1 MVDNINANFQLAKE
15 ILPEVEIHISTQA
28 NNTNYG
34 TYRFWH
40 ELGATRVVCA
50 RELSL
55 EEIRQLRKQI
65 PSDMEI
71 ETFIHGAMCISYSGR
86 CLLSAY
92 MTGRS
97 ANMGDCTHPCRWKYA
112 LVEET
117 RPGEYMPV
125 MENDRMTATEGTGG
139 YVLSVVLTKN
149 CPEKPPGEDYYYLGT
164 LIKEEE
170 DLFHVIMEYPES
182 ARSMEGNGEPG
193 IRILDTGDEIAGL
206 LKGRNG
212 YTFETG
218 EYPGNTEE

>member
-1 MVDNINANFQLAKE
+1 MNFLRSAGLSAVICLVALWTSCGRAENTVRTDTGTTAEQADAKNANADLALDSE
-15 ILPEVEIHISTQA
+15 
-28 NNTNYG
+28 
-34 TYRFWH
+34 
-40 ELGATRVVCA
+40 
-50 RELSL
+50 
-55 EEIRQLRKQI
+55 
-65 PSDMEI
+65 M
-71 ETFIHGAMCISYSGR
+71 
-86 CLLSAY
+86 
-92 MTGRS
+92 
-97 ANMGDCTHPCRWKYA
+97 
-112 LVEET
+112 EET
-117 RPGEYMPV
+117 GQEERKPSTDLFIKDGDIYTQFLKLTVPGEWEGNVTFHYFQEPEEGRYELAV